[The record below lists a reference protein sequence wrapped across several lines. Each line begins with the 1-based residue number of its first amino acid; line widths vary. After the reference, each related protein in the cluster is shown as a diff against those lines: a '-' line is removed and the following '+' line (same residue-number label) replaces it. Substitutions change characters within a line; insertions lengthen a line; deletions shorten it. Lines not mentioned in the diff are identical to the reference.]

1 MVNRACCKFSNWV
14 KTIFFTISS
23 PLVYRNL
30 FFFPGS
36 VFDKLKKL
44 VSERPNLQFV
54 FLVQK
59 KDLEKYKNFL
69 HDSLNENFLV
79 EAVKVFAP
87 SSFLEKFF
95 YFFYSYFIYT
105 GTTRTL
111 ATLGMRPDEPPA
123 GGKRWLASL
132 KILIAKTFGR
142 SKFLRKKIVPW
153 LYHKIFKS
161 RPFAEL
167 FLKYNPSL
175 IFASHIYGQYDIQLL
190 AEADLRKVKTVGMT
204 SNWDHFDK
212 YYLPLRP
219 DFLLAQSEQ
228 IKNFAIKYQSYDSE
242 NIAIIGYPHFDFIT
256 DHSHAVL
263 REQILREL
271 GFPFDAKF
279 ILYVSGSAYSSDEP
293 DTIEKI
299 LEWADKKELGGS
311 TYLVIR
317 PYLGGRGADRD
328 FDEAK
333 FNRFEEHSRVR
344 FYKKEFW
351 GDLSKS
357 IQFFNIMRHAD
368 VVISMYSTIV
378 IEAAA
383 LDKPLVGIGFDGYK
397 KRRFAQ
403 SVRRFMLRE
412 HFQDVL
418 NSCAVRTA
426 YSFPELKEILKK
438 YLDNP
443 SLDHKS
449 RMLMIQRLAD
459 GADGK
464 AGERIIE
471 HILKHLA

>member
-1 MVNRACCKFSNWV
+1 M
-14 KTIFFTISS
+14 KTFFFTISS

-44 VSERPNLQFV
+44 VFLDKNLRFV

-59 KDLEKYKNFL
+59 KDLEKYRNFFGSNL
-69 HDSLNENFLV
+69 GENFVL
-79 EAVKVFAP
+79 EAVKVSAP
-87 SSFLEKFF
+87 KNFVQKLF

-111 ATLGMRPDEPPA
+111 ATLGVRPDEPPA
-123 GGKRWLASL
+123 GGKRWLAPV
-132 KILIAKTFGR
+132 KIFIAKTFG
-142 SKFLRKKIVPW
+142 KIGFLREKAVPW
-153 LYHKIFKS
+153 LYPKIFS
-161 RPFAEL
+161 DRPFAGIFE
-167 FLKYNPSL
+167 KYNPTL
-175 IFASHIYGQYDIQLL
+175 VFAAHIYGQYDLRLIC
-190 AEADLRKVKTVGMT
+190 EAKERKIKTIGMA

-228 IKNFAIKYQSYDSE
+228 VKDFALKYQSYKPQS
-242 NIAIIGYPHFDFIT
+242 IAVVGYPHFDFIT
-256 DHSHAVL
+256 DKSYAVPREQVL
-263 REQILREL
+263 RELS
-271 GFPFDAKF
+271 FPTDAKF
-279 ILYVSGSAYSSDEP
+279 ILYVSGSAYCSDEP

-299 LEWADKKELGGS
+299 LEWADKNELGAD

-317 PYLGGRGADRD
+317 PYLGGRGADKD

-333 FNRFEEHSRVR
+333 FNRFEQHPRAR

-351 GDLSKS
+351 GDLEKS

-368 VVISMYSTIV
+368 AVISIYSTIV

-383 LDKPLVGIGFDGYK
+383 LDKPLVGIGFDGYRVRPFRQSI
-397 KRRFAQ
+397 KRL
-403 SVRRFMLRE
+403 MIRE

-418 NSCAVRTA
+418 NSGAVRTA
-426 YSFPELKEILKK
+426 ENFQDLKNILKN
-438 YLDNP
+438 YLENP
-443 SLDHKS
+443 DLDHEARA
-449 RMLMIQRLAD
+449 RMMLRLAN

-464 AGERIIE
+464 AGDRVVA
-471 HILKHLA
+471 HILKNI

>member
-1 MVNRACCKFSNWV
+1 MQNIK

-36 VFDKLKKL
+36 VFDKFKRI
-44 VSERPNLQFV
+44 VSERNDLRFV

-59 KDLEKYKNFL
+59 KDLEKYLNFFGSNL
-69 HDSLNENFLV
+69 GENFIL
-79 EAVKVFAP
+79 EAVKV
-87 SSFLEKFF
+87 SSPKGFLQKFF

-111 ATLGMRPDEPPA
+111 ATLGVRPDEPPA
-123 GGKRWLASL
+123 GGKRWLAPI
-132 KILIAKTFGR
+132 KILISKTFGK
-142 SKFLRKKIVPW
+142 SKFFRKKIIPI
-153 LYHKIFKS
+153 LYSKLFKEH
-161 RPFAEL
+161 PFAEL

-175 IFASHIYGQYDIQLL
+175 VFAAHIYGQYDIQLL
-190 AEADLRKVKTVGMT
+190 AEAKKRGIKTLGMA

-212 YYLPLRP
+212 YYLPIGP

-228 IKNFAIKYQSYDSE
+228 VKDFALKYQSYE
-242 NIAIIGYPHFDFIT
+242 PRQIYIIGYPHFDFIV
-256 DHSHAVL
+256 DKSHAVS

-271 GFPFDAKF
+271 RFPSDAKF
-279 ILYVSGSAYSSDEP
+279 ILYVSGSAYCSDEP

-299 LEWADKKELGGS
+299 LEWADKNEFGHNI
-311 TYLVIR
+311 YLVIR

-333 FNRFEEHSRVR
+333 FNKFNEHPRVR

-351 GDLSKS
+351 GDLPKS

-368 VVISMYSTIV
+368 AVISIYSTIV

-383 LDKPLVGIGFDGYK
+383 LDKPLIGIGFDGYK
-397 KRRFAQ
+397 KRPF
-403 SVRRFMLRE
+403 SKSIKRFMLRE

-418 NSCAVRTA
+418 NSGAVRTA
-426 YSFPELKEILKK
+426 YSFLELKEILKK
-438 YLDNP
+438 YFSDP
-443 SLDHKS
+443 SLDHEKRV
-449 RMLMIQRLAD
+449 RMMQKLAH
-459 GADGK
+459 GADGR
-464 AGERIIE
+464 AGDRVAE
-471 HILKHLA
+471 HILKNV

>member
-1 MVNRACCKFSNWV
+1 M

-44 VSERPNLQFV
+44 VSNRGDLRFV

-59 KDLEKYKNFL
+59 KDLEKYRNFFGSNL
-69 HDSLNENFLV
+69 GDKFIL
-79 EAVKVFAP
+79 EAVKVSAP
-87 SSFLEKFF
+87 AGFLQKFL

-111 ATLGMRPDEPPA
+111 ATLGVRPDEPPA
-123 GGKRWLASL
+123 GGKRWLAPI
-132 KILIAKTFGR
+132 KILISKTFGK
-142 SKFLRKKIVPW
+142 SEFLRKKFIPW
-153 LYHKIFKS
+153 LYPKIFSGK
-161 RPFAEL
+161 PFQEL
-167 FLKYNPSL
+167 FLKYSPSL
-175 IFASHIYGQYDIQLL
+175 VFAGHIYGMYDIQLIS
-190 AEADLRKVKTVGMT
+190 EAKARKIKTIGMA

-219 DFLLAQSEQ
+219 DFLLAQSQ
-228 IKNFAIKYQSYDSE
+228 QMKDFALKYQSYE
-242 NIAIIGYPHFDFIT
+242 IGQIAVIGYPHFDFIVDT
-256 DHSHAVL
+256 SYAVP

-271 GFPFDAKF
+271 GFPPDAKF
-279 ILYVSGSAYSSDEP
+279 ILYVSGSAYCSDEP

-299 LEWADKKELGGS
+299 LEWLDKNEFGVN
-311 TYLVIR
+311 TFLVIR
-317 PYLGGRGADRD
+317 PYLGGRGADKD

-333 FNRFEEHSRVR
+333 FNRFEEHPRVR

-351 GDLSKS
+351 GDLEKS

-368 VVISMYSTIV
+368 AVISMYSTIV

-383 LDKPLVGIGFDGYK
+383 LDRPLVGIGFDGYK
-397 KRRFAQ
+397 KRPFAQ

-412 HFQDVL
+412 HFLDVL
-418 NSCAVRTA
+418 NSGAVRTA
-426 YSFPELKEILKK
+426 ESFDDLKNILKN
-438 YLDNP
+438 YLVNP
-443 SLDHKS
+443 NLDSEARAK
-449 RMLMIQRLAD
+449 MMQKLAH

-464 AGERIIE
+464 SGEGVVE
-471 HILKHLA
+471 HILRNI

>member
-1 MVNRACCKFSNWV
+1 MNM
-14 KTIFFTISS
+14 KTTFFTISS

-44 VSERPNLQFV
+44 VLENKDLRFI

-59 KDLEKYKNFL
+59 KDFEKYQNFFGANL
-69 HDSLNENFLV
+69 GENFIL
-79 EAVKVFAP
+79 EAVKVSAP
-87 SSFLEKFF
+87 QNFLQKLF

-111 ATLGMRPDEPPA
+111 ATLGVRPDEPPA
-123 GGKRWLASL
+123 GGKMWLAPI
-132 KILIAKTFGR
+132 KILISKTFGK
-142 SKFLRKKIVPW
+142 SEFLRKKVIPA
-153 LYHKIFKS
+153 LYPKIFRS

-167 FLKYNPSL
+167 FLKHNPSL
-175 IFASHIYGQYDIQLL
+175 IFAAHIYGQYDIQLI
-190 AEADLRKVKTVGMT
+190 AEARWRGVKSLGMA

-228 IKNFAIKYQSYDSE
+228 VKNFAVKYQSYE
-242 NIAIIGYPHFDFIT
+242 PKNISVIGYPHFDFIT
-256 DHSHAVL
+256 DKFYAVT
-263 REQILREL
+263 REEILREL
-271 GFPFDAKF
+271 RFPIGSKF
-279 ILYVSGSAYSSDEP
+279 ILYVSGSAYCADEP

-299 LEWADKKELGGS
+299 LEWAGKNELGTD

-333 FNRFEEHSRVR
+333 FNRFEQHPRVK

-351 GDLSKS
+351 GDLEKS

-368 VVISMYSTIV
+368 AVISIYSTIV

-383 LDKPLVGIGFDGYK
+383 LDKPLVGVGFDGYK
-397 KRRFAQ
+397 VRPFNQ
-403 SVRRFMLRE
+403 SIRRFMLRE
-412 HFQDVL
+412 HFLDVL
-418 NSCAVRTA
+418 NSGAVRTA
-426 YSFPELKEILKK
+426 ENFEDLKNILKN
-438 YLDNP
+438 YLENP
-443 SLDHKS
+443 NLDHEA
-449 RMLMIQRLAD
+449 RMRMMQKLAN

-464 AGERIIE
+464 SGERIVE
-471 HILKHLA
+471 HVLKNI

>member
-1 MVNRACCKFSNWV
+1 M

-44 VSERPNLQFV
+44 VSENKNIRFI

-59 KDLEKYKNFL
+59 KDFEKYKNFFGEDL
-69 HDSLNENFLV
+69 GENFIL
-79 EAVKVFAP
+79 EGVKVYAP
-87 SSFLEKFF
+87 QSFLEKLF

-111 ATLGMRPDEPPA
+111 ATLGVRPDEPPA
-123 GGKRWLASL
+123 GGKMWLAPI
-132 KILIAKTFGR
+132 KILIAKTFG
-142 SKFLRKKIVPW
+142 KNEFLRKKVISL
-153 LYHKIFKS
+153 LYPKVFS
-161 RPFAEL
+161 RRPFAEL
-167 FLKYNPSL
+167 FLKYNPAL
-175 IFASHIYGQYDIQLL
+175 VFAAHIYGQYDTQIIS
-190 AEADLRKVKTVGMT
+190 EANRRGIKTLGMA

-212 YYLPLRP
+212 YYLPLRL

-228 IKNFAIKYQSYDSE
+228 VKDFAIKYQSYDPEKIS
-242 NIAIIGYPHFDFIT
+242 IIGYPHFDFIV
-256 DHSHAVL
+256 DKSYAVP
-263 REQILREL
+263 REQILLEL
-271 GFPFDAKF
+271 GFPKDAKF
-279 ILYVSGSAYSSDEP
+279 ILYVSGSVYCSDEP

-299 LEWADKKELGGS
+299 LQWADSDALGYN

-317 PYLGGRGADRD
+317 PYLGGRGADKD

-333 FNRFEEHSRVR
+333 FNRFEEHPRVQ

-351 GDLSKS
+351 GDLPKS

-368 VVISMYSTIV
+368 AVISIYSTIV

-397 KRRFAQ
+397 KRPFHK
-403 SVRRFMLRE
+403 SIKRFMIRE

-418 NSCAVRTA
+418 SSGAVRTA
-426 YSFPELKEILKK
+426 YSFNELKNILKD
-438 YLDNP
+438 YLANP
-443 SLDHKS
+443 SLDHEA
-449 RMLMIQRLAD
+449 RMRMMQKLAD

-464 AGERIIE
+464 ASERVVE
-471 HILKHLA
+471 HILKNI